1 MTLPDAGAILLML
14 AFVVAAFGAV
24 AAPLGSRRG
33 KPELVGAGQRAAYAS
48 AALLT
53 MAVAILERA
62 LLTHDFSLRFVA
74 ETTSR
79 AMERSYLVAS
89 LWGGQAGSLLYWC
102 WILTLLTALVA
113 WRTRRHYPTLYPDAL
128 GALLGTQLFFVAVL
142 ALVSSPF
149 ERLPIVPLDGRG
161 LNPLLVDDGMRIHP
175 PFLLAGYVTFAVPYA
190 FALAA
195 LARGRFEGEFLRAA
209 RRWALLSWTIQG
221 TGLLLGAWWAYH
233 VLGWGGYWGWDPV
246 ENVALLPWLMATA
259 LLHALMVQER
269 RGMMKLWNV
278 VLALAGFCL
287 AVFGTFVVRSGILS
301 SVHAFA
307 QSLLGPFFFGFLGL
321 VLIGSLALVLHRL
334 PQLRAEG
341 SLDSVVSRE
350 AAILMNNLL
359 LVGVAL
365 ATFWGT
371 IFPLLSEALQ
381 GVKIAVGPPFYQQV
395 NGPILLGLLVLLG
408 VGPPLGWRRTSRRSL
423 ERIFRWPAVAVV
435 VGVAALVV
443 LGMRHAPALL
453 VLGASVLVVG
463 TVVAELVRGTLARQR
478 NGEDPWTAFTT
489 LVARDRRRYGGYLV
503 HVALAVVAV
512 GIVGSMFFQDER
524 LVTLKRGES
533 VTVGAYRLDF
543 DGLYV
548 QRGAGYRAVFADL
561 RLNGPGGP
569 IEVRPERRSY
579 EGWESQPTSGVAIHT
594 SWPRLDDVYVL
605 LAGVGED
612 GSATLRVFVNP
623 LVILIWVGGGLMLLG
638 VLVTA
643 WPQGA
648 RVARTAPL
656 AAPAPRA
663 SEAVAGGT

>member
-1 MTLPDAGAILLML
+1 MTLPDAGALLLML

-33 KPELVGAGQRAAYAS
+33 RPELVRAAHRAAYTTAG
-48 AALLT
+48 LLT
-53 MAVAILERA
+53 LAVVILERA

-79 AMERSYLVAS
+79 AMEGSYLIAS

-102 WILTLLTALVA
+102 WVLTLLTVLAA
-113 WRTRRHYPTLYPDAL
+113 WRARRHYPTLYPDAL

-149 ERLPIVPLDGRG
+149 ERLPIVPMDGRG

-190 FALAA
+190 FAIAA
-195 LARGRFEGEFLRAA
+195 LARGRLEGEFLRAV
-209 RRWALLSWTIQG
+209 RRWALLSWTVQG

-259 LLHALMVQER
+259 LLHSLMVQER
-269 RGMMKLWNV
+269 RGMMKLWNI

-301 SVHAFA
+301 SVHSFA
-307 QSLLGPFFFGFLGL
+307 QSPLGPFFFGFLGL

-341 SLDSVVSRE
+341 SLDSLVSRE
-350 AAILMNNLL
+350 ATILMNNVL

-371 IFPLLSEALQ
+371 IFPLLSEALR
-381 GVKIAVGPPFYQQV
+381 GVKIAVGPQFYQQV
-395 NGPILLGLLVLLG
+395 NGPILLGLLLLLG
-408 VGPPLGWRRTSRRSL
+408 IGPPLGWRRTSRRSL
-423 ERIFRWPAVAVV
+423 GRIFRWPLMAVLVAVV
-435 VGVAALVV
+435 ATVG
-443 LGMRHAPALL
+443 LGLRHAPALL
-453 VLGASVLVVG
+453 VLTGSLLVVG
-463 TVVAELVRGTLARQR
+463 TVAAELARGTLSRQR
-478 NGEDPWTAFTT
+478 NGEDAWTAFTT
-489 LVARDRRRYGGYLV
+489 LIGRDRRRYGGYLV
-503 HVALAVVAV
+503 HVALAVMAL
-512 GIVGSMFFQDER
+512 GIVGSTFFQKER
-524 LVTLKRGES
+524 LVTLERGQS
-533 VTVGAYRLDF
+533 ATVGAYRLQF

-548 QRGAGYRAVFADL
+548 YRGASYRAVYADVWL
-561 RLNGPGGP
+561 DGPGGDL
-569 IEVRPERRSY
+569 EMRPERRTY
-579 EGWESQPTSGVAIHT
+579 EGWESQPTSGIAIHT

-605 LAGVGED
+605 LSGFEED

-623 LVILIWVGGGLMLLG
+623 LVILI
-638 VLVTA
+638 
-643 WPQGA
+643 
-648 RVARTAPL
+648 
-656 AAPAPRA
+656 
-663 SEAVAGGT
+663 